1 MDVDDDDDDNGKIY
15 FSVDLLLALSES
27 IQKEKELNI
36 KHIKVN

>member
-27 IQKEKELNI
+27 IQQRKRIEHKTY
-36 KHIKVN
+36 KVN